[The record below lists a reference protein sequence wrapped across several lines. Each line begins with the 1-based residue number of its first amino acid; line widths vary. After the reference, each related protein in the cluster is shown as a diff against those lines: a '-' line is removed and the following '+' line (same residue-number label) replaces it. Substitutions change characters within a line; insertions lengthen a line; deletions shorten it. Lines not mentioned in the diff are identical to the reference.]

1 MAVADAEE
9 KKCRNCQVTVYIVFY
24 QWKKHFLFFMF
35 DLFVLLPFS
44 AVKKKLLRKNRC
56 LEEKVVIMEETMTN
70 AEAKVKELSGD
81 FFFLV
86 FSTS

>member
-1 MAVADAEE
+1 M
-9 KKCRNCQVTVYIVFY
+9 TIYIVFY
-24 QWKKHFLFFMF
+24 QLKKRFLFLMF
-35 DLFVLLPFS
+35 DLLVLFTFS

-81 FFFLV
+81 FFFR
-86 FSTS
+86 F

>member
-1 MAVADAEE
+1 
-9 KKCRNCQVTVYIVFY
+9 
-24 QWKKHFLFFMF
+24 MF

-70 AEAKVKELSGD
+70 AEAKVKE
-81 FFFLV
+81 
-86 FSTS
+86 

>member
-1 MAVADAEE
+1 M
-9 KKCRNCQVTVYIVFY
+9 TIYIVFY
-24 QWKKHFLFFMF
+24 QFYLFFMF

-56 LEEKVVIMEETMTN
+56 LEENVVIMEETMTN

-81 FFFLV
+81 FFFSFLV
-86 FSTS
+86 LPEVINLIFQPISPNY

>member
-1 MAVADAEE
+1 M
-9 KKCRNCQVTVYIVFY
+9 TIYIVFY
-24 QWKKHFLFFMF
+24 QLKKRFLFVKF

-81 FFFLV
+81 FFFSFLV
-86 FSTS
+86 LPEVI

>member
-1 MAVADAEE
+1 MPK
-9 KKCRNCQVTVYIVFY
+9 KKCRNCQVTIYIVFY
-24 QWKKHFLFFMF
+24 QLKKRFLFVKF

-56 LEEKVVIMEETMTN
+56 LEKKVVIMEETMTN
-70 AEAKVKELSGD
+70 AEAKVKELLGD
-81 FFFLV
+81 LFVFV